1 MCSQA
6 CVKNSVHEESVS
18 QHTIGQ
24 TSPPP
29 PHILHII
36 LQIITP
42 QTSLFT
48 DNSFEIH
55 FETEPDTAAD
65 VFHNHFHYQY
75 SP

>member
-1 MCSQA
+1 MNSPNFKTELGTPRTPA
-6 CVKNSVHEESVS
+6 C
-18 QHTIGQ
+18 GQ

-36 LQIITP
+36 LQIIIP